1 MRVPAG
7 SIRTLLIFFALAAL
21 GLAGCESRPP
31 AREPD
36 PDSPAVQLRRITASD
51 AQDEDQFGWSVDLD
65 GDDLIAGTNIIS
77 SHDYRSG
84 KAFMHARNAGGT
96 DAWGEVEKIEAVNG
110 EYFDMY
116 GYSVAVDGDIA
127 VVGAPWEDQAEEDAG
142 SAYVYARNQGGSG
155 SWGLLKKLTASDA
168 GSGDGFGHAV
178 AIDGDVIIVGA
189 AYSSSVTWAGGVAYV
204 YVRDQGGADN
214 WGEAARIVPGD
225 LPEAAYFGFS
235 VSLHGDLAVIGSLYD
250 IGPGNRCG
258 AAYVFARDLGGP
270 GAWGEVKKLTA
281 YRRGRPGPIRLFRRR
296 LRRPHHRR
304 SGLEARG
311 RSRERR
317 GLYFR
322 ARPGWSRELGPDQE
336 ALCGGHCGLLGCL
349 RRLGLHLRHARARGR
364 PRRGRF
370 RPGPGGS
377 LCLLQGPRRGRRVGG
392 GRQDRALRRQRELR
406 LRRLDGHGRRTFCGR
421 SPAQAR
427 WRQPPG
433 GRLHLPAQILK
444 PATSSRARMPTR
456 YSPGSRF
463 RSRTPS

>member
-281 YRRGRPGPIRLFRRR
+281 YDAEDRDQFGCSVGVSGDLIIVGADWKHEAGVEKGAAYIFGRDLGGPENWGLIKKLSAEDIAAVDAFGASVSISDTHALVGAPGADGSVQDLGAVYVFSRDLGGADAWGEAGKIVPYDANESSGFGGSTAMDGDLFAAGAPLKRGGGNHRGAVYIYR
-296 LRRPHHRR
+296 LR
-304 SGLEARG
+304 S
-311 RSRERR
+311 
-317 GLYFR
+317 
-322 ARPGWSRELGPDQE
+322 
-336 ALCGGHCGLLGCL
+336 
-349 RRLGLHLRHARARGR
+349 
-364 PRRGRF
+364 
-370 RPGPGGS
+370 
-377 LCLLQGPRRGRRVGG
+377 
-392 GRQDRALRRQRELR
+392 
-406 LRRLDGHGRRTFCGR
+406 
-421 SPAQAR
+421 
-427 WRQPPG
+427 
-433 GRLHLPAQILK
+433 
-444 PATSSRARMPTR
+444 
-456 YSPGSRF
+456 
-463 RSRTPS
+463 